1 MYSSTIIHKDVWC
14 ICVSGRWSRKQAQ
27 MCYNESELL
36 RFFLHIIEASSVDT
50 TLAFTISAFV
60 TFFTVIDPVGLAPVV
75 VGLTAH
81 TNQTQRQTIVTRA
94 TLISGGIILFFAVVG
109 RFLLDR
115 LGIALYAFNVA
126 GGALLFLMAVDMLFG
141 RPSGT
146 RETKAEEEEALT
158 REDISVF
165 PLAIP
170 MIAGPGTIATTILYV
185 GQATEHPIN
194 LLAVAAAIVSALIL
208 AWIAMSSCA
217 WIIKYIGRTGILVLS
232 RILGI
237 LLAALAI
244 QFILNGI
251 MTFIQTIH

>member
-1 MYSSTIIHKDVWC
+1 VVFVI
-14 ICVSGRWSRKQAQ
+14 R
-27 MCYNESELL
+27 
-36 RFFLHIIEASSVDT
+36 
-50 TLAFTISAFV
+50 AFV
-60 TFFTVIDPVGLAPVV
+60 TFITIIDPVGLAPVFIA
-75 VGLTAH
+75 LTAH
-81 TNQTQRQTIVTRA
+81 LNETQRRSVITRA
-94 TLISGGIILFFAVVG
+94 IMISAAIIAFFAVVG

-115 LGIALYAFNVA
+115 LGITLYAFNMA
-126 GGALLFLMAVDMLFG
+126 GGALLFLVAVEMLFG

-146 RETKAEEEEALT
+146 RRTETEEEEAMT

-185 GQATEHPIN
+185 DLAMPSLLN
-194 LLAVAAAIVSALIL
+194 LLAVAAAIATALL
-208 AWIAMSSCA
+208 AAWFVMRNSSWIMEH
-217 WIIKYIGRTGILVLS
+217 IGRTGILVLS

-251 MTFIQTIH
+251 VTFLHASGLVR